1 MLREAERAR
10 GEFGDFSGAGTG
22 GGPSPKSAIDALKF
36 TTKAKATKGG
46 GSNKAEP
53 YRGVFWAYQNSTGS
67 ATWAQPNI
75 SDVVRGQSETAVALT
90 GMASKAGSSP
100 ATIVIQGYQKDKMD
114 LARAVVSELGRLNRQ
129 AH

>member
-1 MLREAERAR
+1 
-10 GEFGDFSGAGTG
+10 
-22 GGPSPKSAIDALKF
+22 
-36 TTKAKATKGG
+36 
-46 GSNKAEP
+46 
-53 YRGVFWAYQNSTGS
+53 VFWAYQNSTGS

-114 LARAVVSELGRLNRQ
+114 LARAVVSELRRLNRQ